1 MRRPNRGIKSARDAE
16 ELVTK
21 ARARASLSED
31 FERML
36 GELAEAGKT
45 MAESEVESLVS
56 EAVAESRRKV
66 RAARTGRNAGERVC
80 IKKIV
85 LQMIFR

>member
-1 MRRPNRGIKSARDAE
+1 MARKQVRRRNRGIKSVRGAE

-21 ARARASLSED
+21 ARARASLSEGFD
-31 FERML
+31 RML

-66 RAARTGRNAGERVC
+66 RAARAARKTKPHKR
-80 IKKIV
+80 
-85 LQMIFR
+85 